1 MSLCSELRLANI
13 STKLEIQD
21 RPEYGNIDSLSV
33 YNILLLPFVILKMS
47 VTVCEYS
54 PESCVYENNN
64 LTIITK
70 PPLPNY
76 LSASID
82 IIVVIA
88 LYSGTVQLLHN
99 NFSQNL
105 PPSLKRNT
113 RTEIPLL
120 TLSDPIAIKTPAGSS
135 VRQWVAFL
143 PLTEI
148 MRFKVLSQPDIF
160 LQMDEQDHM
169 DIIEE
174 KSQKDWLKIFRQDIL
189 QGFDR

>member
-113 RTEIPLL
+113 WTEMNTFQTHSRHPQTPSRQPQVTLQTSSIHLPDTLQTPSRHPPLQ
-120 TLSDPIAIKTPAGSS
+120 TLSEHP
-135 VRQWVAFL
+135 
-143 PLTEI
+143 
-148 MRFKVLSQPDIF
+148 PDTC
-160 LQMDEQDHM
+160 Q
-169 DIIEE
+169 
-174 KSQKDWLKIFRQDIL
+174 
-189 QGFDR
+189 